1 MTVTEMV
8 QLLQPPK
15 SNDAE
20 YKKRYESIIE
30 FVVGKVETEA
40 SIYTNIPKNELPES
54 LNHTLAAI
62 ASSLI
67 ESFVLVN
74 DEVAKADADIKQ
86 ISEGDTSVT
95 YVDAQSRLVQAM
107 ATSGI
112 TASHY
117 AALNQVRRVVF

>member
-15 SNDAE
+15 SSDAE

-54 LNHTLAAI
+54 LNHTLAAM

-67 ESFVLVN
+67 ESFGLIN
-74 DEVAKADADIKQ
+74 DEVASADADIKQ

-95 YVDAQSRLVQAM
+95 YVDAQSRLAQAM

>member
-15 SNDAE
+15 SSDAE

-54 LNHTLAAI
+54 LNHTLAAM

-67 ESFVLVN
+67 ESFGLIN
-74 DEVAKADADIKQ
+74 DEVASADADIKQ

-95 YVDAQSRLVQAM
+95 YVDAQSRLAQAI

>member
-15 SNDAE
+15 SSDAE

-54 LNHTLAAI
+54 LNHTLAAM

-67 ESFVLVN
+67 ESFGLVN
-74 DEVAKADADIKQ
+74 NEVASADADIKQ

-95 YVDAQSRLVQAM
+95 YVDAQSRLAQAM